1 MDPNQSLDINQ
12 GEIINDNDKGYNTLD
27 EPKRLSLKRDFNNV
41 VAKIKVALFPMKN
54 KNSKLLQDWDFWG
67 PLILCLTLGLV
78 LSWQKKAENSGIVF
92 IMIFVIVWVG
102 GLIVSLNSQ
111 FQGVNLSIFQCICI
125 LGYCMFAVVLASIIN
140 LLIGFLPAAIR
151 VLISLLGCAY
161 STYGKFI

>member
-41 VAKIKVALFPMKN
+41 VAKIKVALFPMKT
-54 KNSKLLQDWDFWG
+54 KNSTLLQDWDFWG

-92 IMIFVIVWVG
+92 IMIFVIVWIG

>member
-1 MDPNQSLDINQ
+1 
-12 GEIINDNDKGYNTLD
+12 
-27 EPKRLSLKRDFNNV
+27 
-41 VAKIKVALFPMKN
+41 
-54 KNSKLLQDWDFWG
+54 
-67 PLILCLTLGLV
+67 
-78 LSWQKKAENSGIVF
+78 
-92 IMIFVIVWVG
+92 MIFVIVWIG

>member
-41 VAKIKVALFPMKN
+41 VAKIKVALFPMKT

-92 IMIFVIVWVG
+92 IMIFVIVWIG